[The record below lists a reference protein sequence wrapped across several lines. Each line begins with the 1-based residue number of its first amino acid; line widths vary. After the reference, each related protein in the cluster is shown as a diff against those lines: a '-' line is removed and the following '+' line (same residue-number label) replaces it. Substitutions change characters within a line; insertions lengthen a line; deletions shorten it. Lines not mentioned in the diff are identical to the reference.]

1 MIDEISNKSKD
12 ISKILVA
19 IDGSTSS
26 LDALEDAIGIARK
39 NNSQLIVIYVIDF
52 YKFPYLLSSTVLAPT
67 FGTEKYME
75 EKKDA
80 ENLMKDIKQ
89 KYKQYIENQS
99 INDLRTEIVEG
110 IKPVA
115 VTIVEKSELENVDL
129 IVIGSRGRTGFK
141 KMLIGSVSLDVVKYA
156 HCSVLVKR

>member
-26 LDALEDAIGIARK
+26 LDALENAIGIARR

>member
-89 KYKQYIENQS
+89 KYKQYIENKS
-99 INDLRTEIVEG
+99 INDLRTEIIEG